1 MVTTLIDSV
10 FGGDDMLP
18 FDIKQTCRRI
28 FDGAGM
34 MVFKQEWEDNCV
46 KQLALVTGADHPLH
60 GSSIQRLMG
69 TDPTMISPQAQA
81 EGLRA
86 HEVMTTTRAAREAI
100 CVASKVIA
108 RPSAWSTIK
117 QSESESFTQF
127 VDCLKAALE
136 SSALPS
142 EAKGPVLADCLR
154 QQCNSATK
162 DILRSLPPGSNVA
175 AMIRHVAKEE
185 HLALIQATVRPAITS
200 VMACFKC
207 GQAGHVAV
215 NCPQSGRPR
224 NPYAPLP
231 GKRERPPSNLTSP
244 EKLTP
249 SKSKQQWY
257 LWELAGPYTT
267 GKVLDA
273 IGSGDGVT
281 AGAVGMVA
289 ATGATSVLFSGC
301 QRSLFMMLMARLCQ
315 SLSLQLFSHLVHQD
329 LDFFQRTPAAELLA
343 QFSMEVPRVCRAAP
357 SGANQLLR
365 SLVMA
370 LVVGGFTVGLAPGL
384 ALLALLE
391 VSLPLAASRAPANRS
406 AALQQSML
414 EASACTAVGVQES
427 VAAIETI
434 RTFSAEE
441 EEEEQHRCNLAKELR
456 LKEQIEL
463 ELAILVL
470 VYRVIKL
477 AIRVMVLF
485 RSHQQLRV
493 GSITPGVLV
502 TFLLNQ
508 DRVGS
513 RTQVLLYGFN
523 EFLTNA
529 AAGQRIWEYL
539 DWKPTGNVGGT
550 REPPELQGH
559 VTFQK
564 VSFTYPGN
572 PERPVLKD
580 VSFKVHSGEVTV
592 LAGPNDSGK
601 STAVALLERVQDPG
615 RGTVLLDGIPL
626 PEYEHQ
632 YLTRKVVL
640 VEQDPVLFSGTI
652 RENIL
657 LGLERSEESELWEAA
672 TAAGA
677 MDLIQGL
684 EQGWD
689 TEVGEHGGRLA
700 VGKRRRVV
708 LARALVWR
716 PAVLILDEV
725 LDAGDDGAVSGAQRW
740 VRTGLAQTVLVVSH
754 RPRVLDG
761 ADRLVVLERGAMM
774 ETGTPAELQERSR
787 AYSHLLLG
795 GGSTGQPEAPG
806 MGSEK
811 GAASGRE

>member
-1 MVTTLIDSV
+1 MALPPATL
-10 FGGDDMLP
+10 LP
-18 FDIKQTCRRI
+18 GVLLVAD
-28 FDGAGM
+28 A
-34 MVFKQEWEDNCV
+34 
-46 KQLALVTGADHPLH
+46 LALVLLVPLVPLLAPL
-60 GSSIQRLMG
+60 GVLGVWLEAALRL
-69 TDPTMISPQAQA
+69 PILAA
-81 EGLRA
+81 A
-86 HEVMTTTRAAREAI
+86 TRLPAPR
-100 CVASKVIA
+100 
-108 RPSAWSTIK
+108 RPSGATAAAVTAAATPAVFGTFQSLLGPPGAGPGLLAAAAPAWLGVTHAA
-117 QSESESFTQF
+117 
-127 VDCLKAALE
+127 AAL
-136 SSALPS
+136 A
-142 EAKGPVLADCLR
+142 VLAW
-154 QQCNSATK
+154 AA
-162 DILRSLPPGSNVA
+162 PPAPGSVPETPGGVPKA
-175 AMIRHVAKEE
+175 PGSVRRA
-185 HLALIQATVRPAITS
+185 LALTWEQRNVLGA
-200 VMACFKC
+200 
-207 GQAGHVAV
+207 AV
-215 NCPQSGRPR
+215 LCLVLAVLG
-224 NPYAPLP
+224 
-231 GKRERPPSNLTSP
+231 EM
-244 EKLTP
+244 
-249 SKSKQQWY
+249 
-257 LWELAGPYTT
+257 AGPYTS

-289 ATGATSVLFSGC
+289 AAGATSVLFSGC
-301 QRSLFMMLMARLCQ
+301 RGSLFMLLMACLHQ
-315 SLSLQLFSHLVHQD
+315 SLSLWPFSHLVHQD
-329 LDFFQRTPAAELLA
+329 LDFFQGTPVAELLA

-370 LVVGGFTVGLAPGL
+370 LVVGGFMVGLAPGL

-391 VSLPLAASRAPANRS
+391 VPLGIATRRIQSTQTDPLLLPQ
-406 AALQQSML
+406 ALQRSML
-414 EASACTAVGVQES
+414 EASARTAAGVQES

-463 ELAILVL
+463 ELAIFVL

-485 RSHQQLRV
+485 RSHQQLRD

-502 TFLLNQ
+502 TFLLYQ

-513 RTQVLLYGFN
+513 HIQVLLYGFN

-539 DWKPTGNVGGT
+539 DRKPAGNVGGT

-572 PERPVLKD
+572 PEHPVLKTLTPVPIPHD
-580 VSFKVHSGEVTV
+580 VSFEVRSGEVTA
-592 LAGPNDSGK
+592 LAGPNGSGK
-601 STAVALLERVQDPG
+601 STAVALLERLRDPG
-615 RGTVLLDGIPL
+615 SRTVLLDGIPL

-632 YLTRKVVL
+632 YLHRKVVL

-657 LGLERSEESELWEAA
+657 LGLEHCKESELREAA

-677 MDLIQGL
+677 MEFIQGL

-700 VGKRRRVV
+700 AGERHRVA
-708 LARALVWR
+708 LARALLWR
-716 PAVLILDEV
+716 PAVLILDEA
-725 LDAGDDGAVSGAQRW
+725 LDDGYDGASILWLQAQRW
-740 VRTGLAQTVLVVSH
+740 VHTGLAKTVLVVSH
-754 RPRVLDG
+754 RPRVLDR
-761 ADRLVVLERGAMM
+761 ADRLVLLERGAVM
-774 ETGTPAELQERSR
+774 ETGTPAELRERRS
-787 AYSHLLLG
+787 AYSRLLLG
-795 GGSTGQPEAPG
+795 GGSTGQPEGPR

-811 GAASGRE
+811 GAVFNPLRLSGEQNCIGQSFAMAEMKVVVALTPSQLVLRRDNVRSPPRRQPELILHAKDGLWLLLEPLVGVA